1 MVTQNPTPGVGKYS
15 KSRVMVVGSIE
26 LVDDS
31 GLPSTTNNDYYKPYF
46 SKNQDGIMV
55 LCANFKTNSVLQIPL
70 QALRFYEQPCF

>member
-31 GLPSTTNNDYYKPYF
+31 GLPSTTNTDIISYF
-46 SKNQDGIMV
+46 YAKVNH
-55 LCANFKTNSVLQIPL
+55 L
-70 QALRFYEQPCF
+70 